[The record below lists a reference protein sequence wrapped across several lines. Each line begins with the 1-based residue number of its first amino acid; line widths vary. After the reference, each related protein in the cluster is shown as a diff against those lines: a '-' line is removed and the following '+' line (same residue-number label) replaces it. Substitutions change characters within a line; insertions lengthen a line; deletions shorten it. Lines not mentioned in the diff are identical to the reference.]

1 MWPTAP
7 DKLGSMTWLVL
18 IVRLRGAAPRYR
30 RRVYAALADGGGVA
44 VSGGVWAIPDTVM
57 HRPAVDAAVRHAL
70 AGGGDIVVM
79 ATTTDN
85 GASHEV
91 FEVKLSERLTAE
103 AEAIT
108 GRCTG
113 LAAAA
118 ATGCGR
124 GGLSTDLHAL
134 QRDVRRLARL
144 DVIGLEVVASAEAAV
159 ARAGNLPAAC
169 ECRV

>member
-1 MWPTAP
+1 
-7 DKLGSMTWLVL
+7 MTWLVL

-44 VSGGVWAIPDTVM
+44 VSGGVRAIPDTVM

-108 GRCTG
+108 GRCKVLLPRPRPGAGGVGCRRIYMPFNGTS
-113 LAAAA
+113 AAW
-118 ATGCGR
+118 
-124 GGLSTDLHAL
+124 
-134 QRDVRRLARL
+134 
-144 DVIGLEVVASAEAAV
+144 
-159 ARAGNLPAAC
+159 RAWT
-169 ECRV
+169 